1 MYFDFE
7 VCGKPFEGILL
18 IRDTIANNV
27 VDYSD
32 YQTRDDEA
40 ATEFICSAV
49 RDYLSD
55 LH

>member
-1 MYFDFE
+1 MCFE
-7 VCGKPFEGILL
+7 VRGNPFEGILQ
-18 IRDTIANNV
+18 IGDTIANHV

-32 YQTRDDEA
+32 YQTRNDEA

-49 RDYLSD
+49 HDYLSD

>member
-1 MYFDFE
+1 MYFE
-7 VCGKPFEGILL
+7 VSGLPYEGDLR
-18 IRDTIANNV
+18 IRDAGGHI

-32 YQTRDDEA
+32 YQTRNDEA